1 MKVRLL
7 LALAPILLA
16 APSLQQHAPPKDLEG
31 GSVEVDHFIFFAVL
45 EGLFADGV
53 GNDLATKVLERD
65 EKIPGGHANF
75 VYACPICRPTIEAFR
90 AHLARREFEYGRKG
104 DMIGPSKVPAEIS
117 KALLEGSAEDRR
129 AALQKLITK
138 YIQARMDLLRLTA
151 EERGIWNAVLE
162 NRRAMGTQTLKTLKL
177 PWKGCPS
184 CEGAFTGSRK

>member
-1 MKVRLL
+1 M
-7 LALAPILLA
+7 
-16 APSLQQHAPPKDLEG
+16 
-31 GSVEVDHFIFFAVL
+31 EVDHFIFFAVL

-65 EKIPGGHANF
+65 EKITGGYANF

-90 AHLARREFEYGRKG
+90 AHLRRRDFEHGRKG
-104 DMIGPSKVPAEIS
+104 DMIGPSKVSAELS

-138 YIQARMDLLRLTA
+138 YIQARMDLMRLTA

-162 NRRAMGTQTLKTLKL
+162 NRRAMGTQSLKAMKL
-177 PWKGCPS
+177 PWKECPS
-184 CEGAFTGSRK
+184 CEGAFTGSKK